1 VDVLAIVVKAVMI
14 VTNHARMPMLN
25 ATDVINQA
33 RYSEVFIVRVRVG
46 TFSLKMPAPWT
57 IQVDKHGILTAQIP
71 ALTLAEARHKA
82 REVIESTEW
91 EYV

>member
-1 VDVLAIVVKAVMI
+1 MTQLTAQ
-14 VTNHARMPMLN
+14 
-25 ATDVINQA
+25 DVINQA
-33 RYSEVFIVRVRVG
+33 RYSELFTVRVRVG

-82 REVIESTEW
+82 REVVESTEW

>member
-1 VDVLAIVVKAVMI
+1 MTQLTAQDI
-14 VTNHARMPMLN
+14 
-25 ATDVINQA
+25 INQA
-33 RYSEVFIVRVRVG
+33 RDSELFTVRVRVG

-57 IQVDKHGILTAQIP
+57 IQVDKHGILTAEIP

-82 REVIESTEW
+82 REVVESTEW

>member
-1 VDVLAIVVKAVMI
+1 MNVI
-14 VTNHARMPMLN
+14 NHVRIKMLN

-33 RYSEVFIVRVRVG
+33 RYSELFTVRVRVG
-46 TFSLKMPAPWT
+46 SFTLKVPAPWT
-57 IQVDKHGILTAQIP
+57 IQVDKHGILTVQIP

-82 REVIESTEW
+82 REVIESAEW

>member
-1 VDVLAIVVKAVMI
+1 MI
-14 VTNHARMPMLN
+14 VINRVRIPMLN

-33 RYSEVFIVRVRVG
+33 RYSELFTVRVRVG
-46 TFSLKMPAPWT
+46 TFSLKMPAPWD
-57 IQVDKHGILTAQIP
+57 IKVDKNTILTAQIP

>member
-1 VDVLAIVVKAVMI
+1 MIVVKVVINAINCVRI
-14 VTNHARMPMLN
+14 QMLN

-33 RYSEVFIVRVRVG
+33 RYSELFTVRVRVG
-46 TFSLKMPAPWT
+46 SFSLKIPAPWD
-57 IQVDKHGILTAQIP
+57 IKVDKNNILTAQIP
-71 ALTLAEARHKA
+71 ALTLTEARHKA

>member
-1 VDVLAIVVKAVMI
+1 MTQLTAQDI
-14 VTNHARMPMLN
+14 
-25 ATDVINQA
+25 INQA
-33 RYSEVFIVRVRVG
+33 RYSELFTVRVRVG
-46 TFSLKMPAPWT
+46 TFSLKVPAPWT
-57 IQVDKHGILTAQIP
+57 IQVDKHGVITTQIP

>member
-1 VDVLAIVVKAVMI
+1 MTQLTAQDI
-14 VTNHARMPMLN
+14 
-25 ATDVINQA
+25 INQA
-33 RYSEVFIVRVRVG
+33 RYSELFTVRVRVG

-57 IQVDKHGILTAQIP
+57 IRVDSNSILTAEIP

>member
-1 VDVLAIVVKAVMI
+1 VDVWAIVAKEEINAIKNVRIK
-14 VTNHARMPMLN
+14 MLT
-25 ATDVINQA
+25 AKDIINQA
-33 RYSEVFIVRVRVG
+33 RYSELFTIRVRVG
-46 TFSLKMPAPWT
+46 TFSLKMPAPWD
-57 IQVDKHGILTAQIP
+57 IQVDKNGILTAEIP

>member
-1 VDVLAIVVKAVMI
+1 MTQLTAQDI
-14 VTNHARMPMLN
+14 
-25 ATDVINQA
+25 INQA
-33 RYSEVFIVRVRVG
+33 RYGELFTVRVRVG
-46 TFSLKMPAPWT
+46 TFSLKMPAPWD
-57 IQVDKHGILTAQIP
+57 IKVDKNKILTAEIP

>member
-1 VDVLAIVVKAVMI
+1 MANVAKAAMNVI
-14 VTNHARMPMLN
+14 NYVRMPMLK
-25 ATDVINQA
+25 AIDVINQA
-33 RYSEVFIVRVRVG
+33 RYSELFTVRVRVG
-46 TFSLKMPAPWT
+46 SFSLKVPAPWD
-57 IQVDKHGILTAQIP
+57 IQVDKHGVLTAQIP

>member
-1 VDVLAIVVKAVMI
+1 MTQITAQDI
-14 VTNHARMPMLN
+14 
-25 ATDVINQA
+25 INQA
-33 RYSEVFIVRVRVG
+33 RYSELFTVRVRVG
-46 TFSLKMPAPWT
+46 AFSLKMPAPWT
-57 IQVDKHGILTAQIP
+57 IRVDSNGVLTAEIP

>member
-1 VDVLAIVVKAVMI
+1 MATVVRAAMI
-14 VTNHARMPMLN
+14 VINHVRMPMLN

-33 RYSEVFIVRVRVG
+33 RYSELFTVRVRVG
-46 TFSLKMPAPWT
+46 SFSLKMPAPWD
-57 IQVDKHGILTAQIP
+57 IKVDKNNILTAQIP

>member
-1 VDVLAIVVKAVMI
+1 MANAAKAAMNVI
-14 VTNHARMPMLN
+14 NYVRMPMLN

-33 RYSEVFIVRVRVG
+33 RYSELFIVRVRVG
-46 TFSLKMPAPWT
+46 TFSLKMPAPWD
-57 IQVDKHGILTAQIP
+57 IKVDKNGILTAQIP

>member
-1 VDVLAIVVKAVMI
+1 MNVI
-14 VTNHARMPMLN
+14 NHVRMPMLN

-33 RYSEVFIVRVRVG
+33 RYSELFTVRVRVG
-46 TFSLKMPAPWT
+46 SFSLKMPAPWD
-57 IQVDKHGILTAQIP
+57 IKVDKNGILTAQIP

-82 REVIESTEW
+82 REVVESTEW

>member
-1 VDVLAIVVKAVMI
+1 MSQLTAKDI
-14 VTNHARMPMLN
+14 
-25 ATDVINQA
+25 INQA
-33 RYSEVFIVRVRVG
+33 RYSELFTVRVRVG
-46 TFSLKMPAPWT
+46 TFSLKMPAPWD
-57 IQVDKHGILTAQIP
+57 IKVDKNGVLTAQIP

>member
-1 VDVLAIVVKAVMI
+1 MATVAKVVPIVI
-14 VTNHARMPMLN
+14 NHARISMLK
-25 ATDVINQA
+25 AIDVINQA
-33 RYSEVFIVRVRVG
+33 RYSELFTVRVRVG
-46 TFSLKMPAPWT
+46 TFSLKVPAPWD
-57 IQVDKHGILTAQIP
+57 IQVDKNGILTTQIP

>member
-1 VDVLAIVVKAVMI
+1 MANVAKAAMNVI
-14 VTNHARMPMLN
+14 NHVRMPMLK
-25 ATDVINQA
+25 AIDVINQA
-33 RYSEVFIVRVRVG
+33 RYSELFTVRVRVG

>member
-1 VDVLAIVVKAVMI
+1 VVAGESAVKVVI
-14 VTNHARMPMLN
+14 NVINYARTKMLTAN
-25 ATDVINQA
+25 DVINQA
-33 RYSEVFIVRVRVG
+33 RYSELFTVRVRVG

-57 IQVDKHGILTAQIP
+57 IRVDSNGILTAQIP

>member
-1 VDVLAIVVKAVMI
+1 MI
-14 VTNHARMPMLN
+14 VINRVRIPMLN

-33 RYSEVFIVRVRVG
+33 RYSELFTVRVRVG
-46 TFSLKMPAPWT
+46 TFSLKMPAPWD
-57 IQVDKHGILTAQIP
+57 IKVDKNTILTAEIP

>member
-1 VDVLAIVVKAVMI
+1 
-14 VTNHARMPMLN
+14 MLTAN
-25 ATDVINQA
+25 DVINQA
-33 RYSEVFIVRVRVG
+33 RYSELFTVKVRVG
-46 TFSLKMPAPWT
+46 SFSLKIPAPWT
-57 IQVDKHGILTAQIP
+57 IRVDKDGILTAEIP

>member
-1 VDVLAIVVKAVMI
+1 MATVVKAAMNAI
-14 VTNHARMPMLN
+14 NHVRIKMLN

-33 RYSEVFIVRVRVG
+33 RYSELFTVRVRVG

>member
-1 VDVLAIVVKAVMI
+1 MEIVAKDAISAIKSVRIK
-14 VTNHARMPMLN
+14 MLTAN
-25 ATDVINQA
+25 DIINQA
-33 RYSEVFIVRVRVG
+33 RYSELFTVRVRVG
-46 TFSLKMPAPWT
+46 TFSLKMSAPWD
-57 IQVDKHGILTAQIP
+57 IKVDKNGILTAQIP

>member
-1 VDVLAIVVKAVMI
+1 MTQLS
-14 VTNHARMPMLN
+14 AR
-25 ATDVINQA
+25 DVINQA
-33 RYSEVFIVRVRVG
+33 RYSELFTVRVRIG

-57 IQVDKHGILTAQIP
+57 ISVDKDGVLTAEIP
-71 ALTLAEARHKA
+71 ALTLADARHKA

>member
-1 VDVLAIVVKAVMI
+1 VAVGESAAKDAIN
-14 VTNHARMPMLN
+14 VTKNVRIKMLTAN
-25 ATDVINQA
+25 DIINQA
-33 RYSEVFIVRVRVG
+33 RYSELFTIRVRVG

-57 IQVDKHGILTAQIP
+57 IRVDSNGILTAEIP

-82 REVIESTEW
+82 REVIESSDW